1 MKTRVRY
8 EQVHLNQDKITY
20 AGWRSGG
27 DGSVGDGS
35 SILGRIG
42 ATKSKLTI
50 IGGCSAAA
58 DGFEVD
64 TQDLAGDQSLR
75 VGIVNDGGNFRG
87 AANGTFSKIS
97 GTKSNDTIDTRE
109 TSCR

>member
-1 MKTRVRY
+1 MKTSVRY
-8 EQVHLNQDKITY
+8 VQVHLNQDQITY

-27 DGSVGDGS
+27 DGSVGDGAS
-35 SILGRIG
+35 VLGRIS

-50 IGGCSAAA
+50 VGGCSAAA

-64 TQDLAGDQSLR
+64 TQDLAGNQSLR
-75 VGIVNDGGNFRG
+75 VGIVNNGGNFTSG
-87 AANGTFSKIS
+87 ANGTFSKIS

-109 TSCR
+109 TS